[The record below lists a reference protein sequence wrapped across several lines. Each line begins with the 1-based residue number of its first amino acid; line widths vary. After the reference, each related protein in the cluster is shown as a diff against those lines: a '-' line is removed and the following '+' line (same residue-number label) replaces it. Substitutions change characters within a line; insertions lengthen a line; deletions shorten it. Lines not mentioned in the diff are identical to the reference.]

1 MEHPIKSIFL
11 ILIVSFLVG
20 GPVFADQKGNVY
32 WEQNDQNKYRL
43 MSPDGVALTDYRYDK
58 VYEFSHGVAN
68 VMIGEAI
75 GLLKDNGKE
84 IAKPIYTFAP
94 LHFGETPIRPS
105 FRGKEWFAGCLYHA
119 NLGGATWWDE
129 NGKVLQT
136 GTKMLFT
143 INDKIPEGLW
153 DY

>member
-1 MEHPIKSIFL
+1 MEHPIRSIFL
-11 ILIVSFLVG
+11 LLIISFLVG
-20 GPVFADQKGNVY
+20 GSAFADQEGNVY

-43 MSPDGVALTDYRYDK
+43 MAPDGTALTDYRYDK

-68 VMIGEAI
+68 VMIGETI

-84 IAKPIYTFAP
+84 IAKPIYTLAP
-94 LHFGETPIRPS
+94 LHFGEVPIRPS
-105 FRGKEWFAGCLYHA
+105 FRGKEWFVGCLFNN